1 MKGMYRPLLL
11 PVACLLLCLALAAPV
26 SVTGDAA
33 RPLPAEDAAMSMTR
47 ADRLLLLG
55 NVTSLWK
62 LHVKIGPVRPE
73 GMKQHET
80 FGLVKNGQLSPS
92 FVARTALQIMLRD
105 ADAPSSGGPEWQAP
119 PRPAGF

>member
-80 FGLVKNGQLSPS
+80 FGLVKN
-92 FVARTALQIMLRD
+92 
-105 ADAPSSGGPEWQAP
+105 
-119 PRPAGF
+119 